1 MTYLSNWTPIDVAPE
16 AGPTRAEV
24 RALIDEAVRHL
35 STSERARSWSAR
47 DEEFSRT
54 LGARGWIGITW
65 PREFGGEEA
74 GHLARYRIAEELIAA
89 GAPVAAHWF
98 ADRQSGAMLLRYG
111 SDAQKRRFLPAMAR
125 GELYFCIGMSEPGA
139 GSDLSALSTGGR
151 RVEGGWKVS
160 GSKIWTSH
168 ADHSHYM
175 IALVRTDNGTEN
187 QHRGLSQLLVD
198 LASPGITIRPIVDQM
213 GEQHFCEIFLDDV
226 FVADDMVL
234 GEVGHGWEQ
243 VTTELAFERSGPER
257 YLSSHVLVETALAAI
272 DIEASDAASGFVGS
286 WAAEIWTLRQMSL
299 SVAAKLG
306 RGENPMIEASIVKD
320 LGARFE
326 QAVPRDLQALCDDT
340 SFGGWDEE
348 LDETLNFLLG
358 TSVCFSLRGGTREIL
373 RGIIARGLGLR

>member
-16 AGPTRAEV
+16 AGPTRTEI
-24 RALIDEAVRHL
+24 RALIDDTVSHL
-35 STSERARSWSAR
+35 STPDRARSWSAR

-74 GHLARYRIAEELIAA
+74 GHLVRYRIAEELIAA

-111 SDAQKRRFLPAMAR
+111 SDVQKRRFLPAMAR

-139 GSDLSALSTGGR
+139 GSDLSALSTGAR
-151 RVEGGWKVS
+151 RVEGGWKVN

-175 IALVRTDNGTEN
+175 IALVRTDSGAEN
-187 QHRGLSQLLVD
+187 QHKGLSQLLVD
-198 LASPGITIRPIVDQM
+198 LASPGVAIRPIVDQM
-213 GEQHFCEIFLDDV
+213 GEQHFCETFLDDV
-226 FVADDMVL
+226 FVPDDMVL

-257 YLSSHVLVETALAAI
+257 YLSSHVLVERALASI
-272 DIEASDAASGFVGS
+272 DAEASDAVSALVGG

-299 SVAAKLG
+299 SVAAKLN

-326 QAVPRDLQALCDDT
+326 QAVPRELQALCDDPCF
-340 SFGGWDEE
+340 SGWDDD

>member
-16 AGPTRAEV
+16 AGPTRTEI
-24 RALIDEAVRHL
+24 RALIGDAVSHL

-74 GHLARYRIAEELIAA
+74 GHLVRYRIAEELIAA

-139 GSDLSALSTGGR
+139 GSDLSALSTGAR
-151 RVEGGWKVS
+151 RVEGGWKVN

-175 IALVRTDNGTEN
+175 IALVRTDSGTEN
-187 QHRGLSQLLVD
+187 QHKGLSQLLVD
-198 LASPGITIRPIVDQM
+198 LASPGVAIRPIVDQM
-213 GEQHFCEIFLDDV
+213 GEQHFCETFLDDV
-226 FVADDMVL
+226 FVPDDMS
-234 GEVGHGWEQ
+234 W
-243 VTTELAFERSGPER
+243 RS
-257 YLSSHVLVETALAAI
+257 SAA
-272 DIEASDAASGFVGS
+272 G
-286 WAAEIWTLRQMSL
+286 
-299 SVAAKLG
+299 
-306 RGENPMIEASIVKD
+306 
-320 LGARFE
+320 
-326 QAVPRDLQALCDDT
+326 
-340 SFGGWDEE
+340 
-348 LDETLNFLLG
+348 LNA
-358 TSVCFSLRGGTREIL
+358 I
-373 RGIIARGLGLR
+373 